1 LRKKSAAISI
11 ATLLLGMTVA
21 GCSGGDSATAD
32 LEKKIEALEKENAE
46 LKAAMGNPGAGKADA
61 ENKENAGNDSAG
73 KSEEKS
79 DNEAA
84 PAANGKVIEAKKPLE
99 IADFA
104 ELTIQGAKFANKIT
118 PPNPDSFYSYYEVK
132 DASNTYFD
140 TVIKVKSL
148 LTEGKSAD
156 EFVSVKV
163 VYDNKYEYNA
173 FSTIEDKGGADFTYT
188 NITSIEPLKTGTL
201 HFIAEVPAEVAKD
214 KKPIQVIVSTNG
226 EDYTYTYR

>member
-1 LRKKSAAISI
+1 
-11 ATLLLGMTVA
+11 MTVA

>member
-1 LRKKSAAISI
+1 
-11 ATLLLGMTVA
+11 MTVA

-61 ENKENAGNDSAG
+61 EKKENAGNDSAG

-79 DNEAA
+79 DHEAA

>member
-1 LRKKSAAISI
+1 MRKKAAAISI

-21 GCSGGDSATAD
+21 GCSGGDSATAE
-32 LEKKIEALEKENAE
+32 LEKKIAALEKENAE
-46 LKAAMGNPGAGKADA
+46 LKATLGNADASKADG
-61 ENKENAGNDSAG
+61 EKKENAGNDSAG
-73 KSEEKS
+73 KSEETS
-79 DNEAA
+79 DNDSA
-84 PAANGKVIEAKKPLE
+84 PGDKAKVIEAKKPLE

-104 ELTIQGAKFANKIT
+104 ELTIQGAKFANKIA

-163 VYDNKYEYNA
+163 IYDNKYEYNA

-214 KKPIQVIVSTNG
+214 KKPIQVIISSNG

>member
-1 LRKKSAAISI
+1 
-11 ATLLLGMTVA
+11 M
-21 GCSGGDSATAD
+21 
-32 LEKKIEALEKENAE
+32 EKENAE

-61 ENKENAGNDSAG
+61 EKKENAGNDSAG

-79 DNEAA
+79 DHEAA

>member
-1 LRKKSAAISI
+1 MRKKSAAISI

>member
-1 LRKKSAAISI
+1 
-11 ATLLLGMTVA
+11 MA

-46 LKAAMGNPGAGKADA
+46 LKAALGNLDAGKADA

-79 DNEAA
+79 DKEAA
-84 PAANGKVIEAKKPLE
+84 PAAKGKVIEAKKPLE

-214 KKPIQVIVSTNG
+214 KKPIQVVVSVNG

>member
-1 LRKKSAAISI
+1 
-11 ATLLLGMTVA
+11 
-21 GCSGGDSATAD
+21 
-32 LEKKIEALEKENAE
+32 
-46 LKAAMGNPGAGKADA
+46 MGNPGAGKADA
-61 ENKENAGNDSAG
+61 EKKENAGNDSAG

-79 DNEAA
+79 DHEAA

>member
-1 LRKKSAAISI
+1 MRKKSAAISI

-61 ENKENAGNDSAG
+61 E
-73 KSEEKS
+73 
-79 DNEAA
+79 
-84 PAANGKVIEAKKPLE
+84 KKE

>member
-1 LRKKSAAISI
+1 
-11 ATLLLGMTVA
+11 MA

-61 ENKENAGNDSAG
+61 EKKENAGNDSAG

-79 DNEAA
+79 DHEAA